1 MPSTVRPI
9 AEENVSKYQT
19 IKVEK
24 KGAIL
29 EVLFNRPDQRNPMNA
44 KLYEEWASALDAA
57 EDDPEIKVITVRGA
71 GKVFSAGWDMKEIA
85 PGYVKDGVSTAH
97 NKYEIPALPRA
108 WYCRKA
114 IVAGVHEFVG
124 AEALGFLGFCDF
136 VIAAKGTRFSYEAS
150 RFGGDGN
157 LFWILSLQLP
167 MRVIKKMYMMG
178 GWFDADQAL
187 KWDFI
192 QRVVAPE
199 AVEEE
204 TNRWAQE
211 LSKIPSQRTAAAKQN
226 LHRIYELMGL
236 INFVAVGNQAT
247 VHSNNE
253 QNIEFYRIVVEK
265 GMREAVKHRD
275 SQFDAALAKV

>member
-1 MPSTVRPI
+1 VY
-9 AEENVSKYQT
+9 EFQT
-19 IKVEK
+19 ITAEK
-24 KGAIL
+24 KGSIL
-29 EVLFNRPDQRNPMNA
+29 EVLFSRPEHRNPMNA
-44 KLYEEWASALDAA
+44 KLYEEWASVLDSA
-57 EDDPEIKVITVRGA
+57 EDDPEIRVVTVRGA

-97 NKYEIPALPRA
+97 KMHEIPTLPRA
-108 WYCRKA
+108 WYFRKA

-187 KWDFI
+187 KWDFV
-192 QRVVAPE
+192 QRVVPLDQ
-199 AVEEE
+199 VEVE
-204 TNRWAQE
+204 TNRWALE
-211 LSKIPSQRTAAAKQN
+211 LSKIPLQRTVAAKQN

-253 QNIEFYRIVVEK
+253 QNIEFYRIVTER
-265 GMREAVKHRD
+265 GMREAVLYRD